1 MIRWGV
7 LEMYRKHKSKY
18 LQTIIYEDIQEKPE
32 REIQKLLD
40 VLRIPSSHV
49 PSVME
54 ALKVLKRIKQ
64 KSEEDSMKMIQFVIL
79 S

>member
-1 MIRWGV
+1 
-7 LEMYRKHKSKY
+7 MYRKHKSKY
-18 LQTIIYEDIQEKPE
+18 LQTIIYEDIQEEPE

-54 ALKVLKRIKQ
+54 ALKVLKFIKQ
-64 KSEEDSMKMIQFVIL
+64 KCEEDSMNMIQFVIL

>member
-7 LEMYRKHKSKY
+7 LEMYRKHRSKY
-18 LQTIIYEDIQEKPE
+18 LQTIIYEDIQKKPE

-40 VLRIPSSHV
+40 VLMIPSSHV

-64 KSEEDSMKMIQFVIL
+64 KSEEDSIKMIQFVIL
-79 S
+79 

>member
-1 MIRWGV
+1 
-7 LEMYRKHKSKY
+7 MYRKHKSKY
-18 LQTIIYEDIQEKPE
+18 LQTIIYEDIQEEPE

-54 ALKVLKRIKQ
+54 ALKVLKFIKQ
-64 KSEEDSMKMIQFVIL
+64 KSEEDSMNMIQFVIL